1 MGYFLSIFT
10 DRFSGAVVHLT
21 TDNGSPLSFESV
33 TNVLSP
39 TIQSFKTSIL
49 QKDEMPASVI

>member
-1 MGYFLSIFT
+1 MVHFLSIFA
-10 DRFSGAVVHLT
+10 DRFSGADVHLT
-21 TDNGSPLSFESV
+21 TDNRSPLSFESV

-49 QKDEMPASVI
+49 QKDEMPASVN

>member
-1 MGYFLSIFT
+1 MEHFLSIFA

-21 TDNGSPLSFESV
+21 TDNGSPLSFESM
-33 TNVLSP
+33 TISLSP
-39 TIQSFKTSIL
+39 TTESLKTHIL

>member
-21 TDNGSPLSFESV
+21 TDNRSPLSFESV